1 MKHVTFFIL
10 LVFLTQLSYSQTMD
24 VHKNDQ
30 TTISFQLSQIDSI
43 TFSPLSS
50 ITFTGRQI
58 RGIAYE
64 SGLLWATHGPP
75 DSGNVVKIAK
85 IDPSNGQILLQSNDL
100 LWNGRGITVG
110 AGALWVSDALADI
123 VHKVDPTTLNEISSF
138 PTPGSEPNGIAF
150 DGSSLWLTD
159 PWFQNIYQLDTSGTV
174 ISNFSIPNEF
184 RTALEWEGAGMWT
197 KTDTNKVSFYTTSG
211 SITSTRTLT
220 VLPSGNTFFDIAI
233 GGGKVFISSG
243 DKIYIQDWIP

>member
-1 MKHVTFFIL
+1 MKHITFFIL
-10 LVFLTQLSYSQTMD
+10 LVFLTQLSYSQTMN

-30 TTISFQLSQIDSI
+30 TTISFQLLQIDSI

-75 DSGNVVKIAK
+75 DLSNVVKIAK

-110 AGALWVSDALADI
+110 AGALWISDALADI
-123 VHKVDPTTLNEISSF
+123 VHKVNPTTLNEISSF
-138 PTPGSEPNGIAF
+138 PTPGSEPTGIAF
-150 DGSSLWLTD
+150 DGNHLWLVD
-159 PWFQNIYQLDTSGTV
+159 PYFQNIYQLDTSGNV
-174 ISNFSIPNEF
+174 VSNFSVPNEF
-184 RTALEWEGAGMWT
+184 RSGLEWQGAGMWT
-197 KTDTNKVSFYTTSG
+197 NTDTNKVSFYTTSG
-211 SITSTRTLT
+211 SITSTKTLSN
-220 VLPSGNTFFDIAI
+220 LPIGQGIFDFAI
-233 GGGKVFISSG
+233 GGAKVFISSG